1 LSEIL
6 FDIRLAL
13 YTLTSIN
20 AGGIVRKKNK
30 DLKRI
35 IKDTA
40 KTIFLKEGY
49 DKISMRNIAK
59 LINYTPTTIYL
70 YYKNKEEL
78 LLDLLADYNDEYSNQ
93 LAKIMC
99 SNFEVQEKLQQYLK
113 LYIKHGTENPAM
125 FKLLTLFFINS
136 TSTSNNSK
144 ENASYAM
151 LKGLIEACIENGY
164 FKQESPEKIA
174 QLMWMEIYGITSL
187 LTFKPDFNWG
197 DQDELIDF
205 SLQNI
210 INSFRPAAN

>member
-1 LSEIL
+1 M
-6 FDIRLAL
+6 
-13 YTLTSIN
+13 
-20 AGGIVRKKNK
+20 RKKNK